1 MYSNT
6 PLDLVDKC
14 DSVKSLSSVSFQKVH
29 RAKRNIQICV
39 FRMYRKRK
47 RKKNEQSGRKRQ
59 SVVTYVWEA

>member
-39 FRMYRKRK
+39 FRMYIERER
-47 RKKNEQSGRKRQ
+47 GRKMNK
-59 SVVTYVWEA
+59 VVEKDSLW